1 MLIQSIICITK
12 IDLTCMHLLLKALK
26 LQNYLTWFLLM
37 KVLSIDGAVDH
48 TPRFFALTIKNN
60 AIVSFFDL

>member
-1 MLIQSIICITK
+1 
-12 IDLTCMHLLLKALK
+12 MHLLLKALK

-60 AIVSFFDL
+60 SIVSFFDL